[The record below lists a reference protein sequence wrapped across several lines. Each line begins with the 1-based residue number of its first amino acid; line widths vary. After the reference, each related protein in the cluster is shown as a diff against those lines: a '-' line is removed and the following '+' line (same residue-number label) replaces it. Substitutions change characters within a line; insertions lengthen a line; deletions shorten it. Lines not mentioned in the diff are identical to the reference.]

1 MCLFKQILEAAIS
14 VAFLVIHVITDI
26 NQAHRFT
33 IFENIQTQGNIS
45 GLFKI

>member
-1 MCLFKQILEAAIS
+1 MCLFKQILEAIIAIS

-33 IFENIQTQGNIS
+33 IFENIQTKGNI
-45 GLFKI
+45 